1 MILETILGMATGI
14 IGNVVG
20 GIFKYKAQK
29 LELDIKKAGNEHELK
44 MVEAETAAMIQES
57 KASIA
62 ITRAT
67 VEGEIE
73 LTDAQAFIQGQKEG
87 NKALFNNKWIEKL
100 FSVTGR
106 WKIITLP
113 LASLI
118 ATLFGLS
125 DFVRG
130 MLRPALTVY
139 LCGVTTWIT
148 MLAWRI
154 MQQNGIS
161 LTSVQAVGIF
171 TEITGVVTYLTISS
185 VTFWFAD
192 RSMNKFL
199 TQLNGGNVT
208 KIDDEIKI

>member
-118 ATLFGLS
+118 ATLFGLN